1 MNPKRPAITLL
12 AGLLLAL
19 AGCGPATLSTL
30 DGAARLGGG
39 PARVASAVPYGD
51 HPRQRLDV
59 YAPSRAGEAKRPV
72 VVFFYGGG
80 WSAGSRGAYAFA
92 GRAYAGEGFVAVVP
106 DYRLVPE
113 VRFPAF
119 VQDGADALRW
129 VRDNIARHGGDPARI
144 TVAGHSAGAHIAAML
159 ALDRRWLRAAGV
171 DPRLVRAGALMAG
184 PYDFLPLTGGSG
196 RAALGDWPRPE
207 ETQPITFARAD
218 APPLWLATGTTDTT
232 VRPRNS
238 EALAARLRA
247 AGASPT
253 LKAYPGRGHADLVIG
268 LARPLRGRV
277 STLADSAAFLRE
289 HSM

>member
-1 MNPKRPAITLL
+1 MNRRTLL
-12 AGLLLAL
+12 AGLLATL

-51 HPRQRLDV
+51 HPHQRLDV
-59 YAPSRAGEAKRPV
+59 YAPSRPADTRRPV
-72 VVFFYGGG
+72 VVFFYGGA
-80 WSAGSRGAYAFA
+80 WSSGSRGAYAFA

-119 VQDGADALRW
+119 VEDGAAALRW
-129 VRDNIARHGGDPARI
+129 VRDNIARYGGDPARV
-144 TVAGHSAGAHIAAML
+144 TVAGHSAGAHIAALL
-159 ALDRRWLRAAGV
+159 ALDPRWLRGAGV
-171 DPRLVRAGALMAG
+171 APDFVRAGALMAG
-184 PYDFLPLTGGSG
+184 PYDFLPFDDARSLAAFGG
-196 RAALGDWPRPE
+196 WPRPA
-207 ETQPITFARAD
+207 ETQPITYARGD

-238 EALAARLRA
+238 EELVARLRA

-253 LKAYPGRGHADLVIG
+253 LKLYPGRGHADLVIG

-277 STLADSAAFLRE
+277 STLADSAAYLRE
-289 HSM
+289 HSR